1 MQVVSTLPA
10 SSCGMPGRNGM
21 ADLAL
26 DATRV
31 YIYALDAHLS
41 SVVAVEWA
49 LVPGGLGQ
57 PKIGV
62 CVFVFVCGRRVLEGG
77 QWVASAR
84 IGRWLSEFGDLDS
97 ARSIVRQHT
106 FLMPSFQKQKITR
119 RCIRI

>member
-1 MQVVSTLPA
+1 
-10 SSCGMPGRNGM
+10 M
-21 ADLAL
+21 ADLAF

-49 LVPGGLGQ
+49 LVPVGLGQ
-57 PKIGV
+57 PKSVCV

-106 FLMPSFQKQKITR
+106 FLIISKLVKTNITQVYTHVVRPTSSRSR
-119 RCIRI
+119 RQW